1 MDKLKIYAI
10 LTVGGILQG
19 MAMGIFLFPHA
30 IPSGGAAAISVL
42 MKYLFNIPYEI
53 SLWLLNF
60 SLLVAAVKW
69 LGYASTIRTM
79 YTVSVISVT
88 INVTHSLGQWPLGS
102 VWLDLIWG
110 SLLIGVGVGLLVRQ
124 RASNGGMLILAL
136 IIHFYKGY
144 PPGRVMFWI
153 NCIIFLITA
162 IVVDWKIIFLALFN
176 QWLSTRIVDFIY
188 QLNLSQSLLIRLIG
202 LAWRRR

>member
-1 MDKLKIYAI
+1 M
-10 LTVGGILQG
+10 LQG

-42 MKYLFNIPYEI
+42 MKYLLNVPYEI

-60 SLLVAAVKW
+60 FLLVAAVKW

-88 INVTHSLGQWPLGS
+88 INLTHSFGPCPLAGNI
-102 VWLDLIWG
+102 WLDLIWG

-124 RASNGGMLILAL
+124 RASNGGILILAL

-153 NCIIFLITA
+153 NCVIFLITA
-162 IVVDWKIIFLALFN
+162 IVIDWKIIFFALLN
-176 QWLSTRIVDFIY
+176 QWLSTRIVDIIY
-188 QLNLSQSLLIRLIG
+188 QLNLSQSLLGRLIG
-202 LAWRRR
+202 VAWRRR